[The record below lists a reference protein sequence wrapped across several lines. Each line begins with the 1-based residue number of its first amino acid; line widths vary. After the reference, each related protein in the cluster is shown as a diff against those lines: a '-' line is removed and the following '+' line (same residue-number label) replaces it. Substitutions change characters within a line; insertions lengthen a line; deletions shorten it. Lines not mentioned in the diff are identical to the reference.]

1 VTPVILAEAVQS
13 WRVRPFEYGTADCCA
28 FCEHV
33 VKAMTGRSYLPVYSD
48 PIAILA
54 AAGGLEGAVS
64 ASLGHGPAELSELKA
79 GDLAL
84 LRVFDE
90 ESLGVVVDDAH
101 AVTLFQD
108 GMPRY
113 LSLAFAE
120 KGWSV

>member
-1 VTPVILAEAVQS
+1 VEAVSIAKAVQS
-13 WRVRPFEYGTADCCA
+13 WRVRPFEYGTSDCCA

-33 VKAMTGRSYLPVYSD
+33 VKAMTGQSYLPAYTD
-48 PIAILA
+48 PNAILTA
-54 AAGGLEGAVS
+54 LGGLEGAVS
-64 ASLGHGPAELSELKA
+64 ASLGHGPSELSDLKA

-90 ESLGVVVDDAH
+90 ESLGIVVDDAH

-113 LSLAFAE
+113 LSMAFAE
-120 KGWSV
+120 KGWNI